1 MRTFIAAPRRLL
13 LSMLVSVLALAA
25 MPTGASSQSYP
36 NRPIRVIVPIG
47 AGGLTDIVART
58 VAERLEKRLGQPIV
72 IENKP
77 GADTVLGTT
86 FVARADPDGYTL
98 LMADSAAY
106 SIAPQLH
113 AVEYDTR
120 RDFTL
125 IGRMYDGAGIIV
137 SAHPS
142 APFRTVPELVA
153 YAKANPGKLD
163 FATGSAVLQITGEMF
178 KQEAGVDIKHVPYRG
193 SVQAVSD
200 TLAGHVGMVV
210 TGTASAA
217 PHIQAGKLVPIAV
230 ASPARSKAVPTAP
243 TFIESGYPGVIMAN
257 WFGLLGPKGLPQPVV
272 DRINAALSEIIGDPA
287 LKDLADQS
295 DLNLR
300 LTTGEPL
307 RQELADEY
315 RRIGSAIEKAA
326 MKVK

>member
-1 MRTFIAAPRRLL
+1 
-13 LSMLVSVLALAA
+13 ML
-25 MPTGASSQSYP
+25 
-36 NRPIRVIVPIG
+36 
-47 AGGLTDIVART
+47 
-58 VAERLEKRLGQPIV
+58 
-72 IENKP
+72 
-77 GADTVLGTT
+77 
-86 FVARADPDGYTL
+86 
-98 LMADSAAY
+98 
-106 SIAPQLH
+106 
-113 AVEYDTR
+113 
-120 RDFTL
+120 
-125 IGRMYDGAGIIV
+125 
-137 SAHPS
+137 
-142 APFRTVPELVA
+142 FRS

-210 TGTASAA
+210 TGTASVA
-217 PHIQAGKLVPIAV
+217 PHIQTGKLVPIAV

>member
-1 MRTFIAAPRRLL
+1 MSTPSNTRMLLCAAFSLI
-13 LSMLVSVLALAA
+13 ALAGNLC
-25 MPTGASSQSYP
+25 GALAQTYP
-36 NRPIRVIVPIG
+36 SRPIRMIVPIG
-47 AGGLTDIVART
+47 AGGLTDIVARA

-86 FVARADPDGYTL
+86 LVARAEPDGYTL

-113 AVEYDTR
+113 PVEYDTR

-125 IGRMYDGAGIIV
+125 IGRMYDGAGIII

-142 APFRTVPELVA
+142 SPFRSVAELVA
-153 YAKANPGKLD
+153 YAKANPGKLN
-163 FATGSAVLQITGEMF
+163 FASGSAVLQITGEMF
-178 KQEAGVDIKHVPYRG
+178 KQEAGIDLRHVPYRG
-193 SVQAVSD
+193 SVQAVTD

-210 TGTASAA
+210 TGTASVA
-217 PHIQAGKLVPIAV
+217 PHIQTGKLVAVAV
-230 ASPARSKAVPTAP
+230 ASPARSRTLSSAP

-257 WFGLLGPKGLPQPVV
+257 WFGLMGPKGLSPSIVE
-272 DRINAALSEIIGDPA
+272 RINNALADIIGDPA

-300 LTTGEPL
+300 LTTGE
-307 RQELADEY
+307 QWQSELADEY
-315 RRIGSAIEKAA
+315 RRIGDAITKAG
-326 MKVK
+326 MKTK